1 MGSKRSITAPGA
13 SHIAGQP
20 SKRAKI
26 DHLQTRDVAAAK
38 LPTLIR
44 EPDTNSR
51 LSSLKCL
58 VRDVMADPEVA
69 TANPDVMGALSRL
82 DEALQSL
89 PTFQHPPTSGSEAFR
104 NQKTSGLSPFS
115 EESEP
120 QLPRPPAILD
130 DQLQKA
136 VFTHS
141 ACSGDSNSNYDR
153 LEILGDAYIEL
164 IATRLVWQRFPGI
177 PAGRISQIRE
187 LLVKNDTL
195 AGFAEAYGFDR
206 KALVPANYSDQ
217 SKRWIKTKGDIFE
230 AYVAAVILSRPEGG
244 GYELAEQWLTS
255 LWLPKLSGLGHQKA
269 SLRSKEALAQ
279 QVMARNVKLEY
290 LEERQ
295 SIQKKGTGTQ
305 TFFIGVYL
313 TGWGWTKRHLGSGQG
328 SSKAAAGD
336 EAARSALLNTSLI
349 AEITARKRRDLS

>member
-1 MGSKRSITAPGA
+1 ME
-13 SHIAGQP
+13 
-20 SKRAKI
+20 I
-26 DHLQTRDVAAAK
+26 DHSQTRDMAATNC
-38 LPTLIR
+38 PTLMR
-44 EPDTNSR
+44 KTDTNSR

-58 VRDVMADPEVA
+58 IREVMADAEVA
-69 TANPDVMGALSRL
+69 TANSEVMEALSRL
-82 DEALQSL
+82 DDTLQSL
-89 PTFQHPPTSGSEAFR
+89 PTFSHSPTSGVEASR
-104 NQKTSGLSPFS
+104 TQKTNGLSPFS
-115 EESEP
+115 KESEP
-120 QLPRPPAILD
+120 PLPSPPHILD

-141 ACSGDSNSNYDR
+141 ACNGDSNSNYDR

-164 IATRLVWQRFPGI
+164 IATRLVWQKFPGI

-217 SKRWIKTKGDIFE
+217 PKRWTKTKGDIFE
-230 AYVAAVILSRPEGG
+230 AYVAAVILSRPAGG

-279 QVMARNVKLEY
+279 QIMARDVKLEY

-328 SSKAAAGD
+328 SSKVAAGD
-336 EAARSALLNTSLI
+336 EAARNALLNTSLI
-349 AEITARKRRDLS
+349 TEITAQKRKHLS

>member
-1 MGSKRSITAPGA
+1 
-13 SHIAGQP
+13 
-20 SKRAKI
+20 
-26 DHLQTRDVAAAK
+26 
-38 LPTLIR
+38 
-44 EPDTNSR
+44 
-51 LSSLKCL
+51 
-58 VRDVMADPEVA
+58 MADSEVA
-69 TANPDVMGALSRL
+69 TANPEVMGALSRL
-82 DEALQSL
+82 DDTLQSL
-89 PTFQHPPTSGSEAFR
+89 PTFPHPPTSGVEASR
-104 NQKTSGLSPFS
+104 NQKTSGLSLFS

-120 QLPRPPAILD
+120 QLPSPPDILD
-130 DQLQKA
+130 NQLQKA

-164 IATRLVWQRFPGI
+164 IATRLVWQKFPGI

-187 LLVKNDTL
+187 LLVKNATL

-206 KALVPANYSDQ
+206 RALVPANYSDQ
-217 SKRWIKTKGDIFE
+217 PKRWIKTKGDIFE

-255 LWLPKLSGLGHQKA
+255 LWLPKLSSLGHQKA

-279 QVMARNVKLEY
+279 QIMARDVKLEY

-295 SIQKKGTGTQ
+295 SIQKKGAGTQ

-336 EAARSALLNTSLI
+336 EAARNALLNTSLI
-349 AEITARKRRDLS
+349 AEITAQKKRDLS